1 MYSLLV
7 FLPNPSFKFTNWLR
21 IPKFVQW
28 SKVTDRVISFS
39 KWDEFIYKKKGGDG
53 GSCCLLK
60 STQ

>member
-7 FLPNPSFKFTNWLR
+7 FLPNPSFKFTN
-21 IPKFVQW
+21 W